1 MPDKLIMERTG
12 QPRYQIF
19 TKVFLGET
27 VEDALDTIIKILGHE
42 LIFLIN
48 MDKCYVCGQNRS
60 CCRQA
65 MQDIVDSNHVKVVR
79 PQR

>member
-1 MPDKLIMERTG
+1 M
-12 QPRYQIF
+12 
-19 TKVFLGET
+19 
-27 VEDALDTIIKILGHE
+27 EDALDTIIKILGHE

-48 MDKCYVCGQNRS
+48 MDKCYVCGQNRP

-79 PQR
+79 PLKGDIKMKWGLSSVRPIAKYRQ